1 MTGKGVKSDTKV
13 ANELSLLLKKCNLD
27 QDFNLDDKTSVQ
39 NLLIKILKL
48 LSVASDCTSSSSPG
62 GNKGARG
69 KNGKTV
75 EGAGGSGV
83 GEGGK
88 GDTLGTPINQSWLEK
103 LESRMRKQEDF
114 SDFLHQKSLK
124 GIVLVFSPENSAKQL
139 KTIIKSP
146 EDLNEETHTEQI
158 IRLVDE
164 HYKVKIP
171 IQDIINCH
179 PTKSGGAIIRFG
191 NRKTNSAFDK
201 LCSAIKSGRRKAKV
215 GGMGVGE
222 NKKGVTGA
230 EEGKEK
236 TYADATKNDGKP
248 NFWITFMLSAR
259 RSNMIRE
266 LKQLKKNKKIHK
278 FISDENGE
286 IYMMP
291 KEGHPKIRLTLD
303 WTKPDETKTY
313 LTHELIQLC

>member
-1 MTGKGVKSDTKV
+1 MKSDTKV
-13 ANELSLLLKKCNLD
+13 ANELSLLLKKYNLD

-114 SDFLHQKSLK
+114 SDFLHQRSLK
-124 GIVLVFSPENSAKQL
+124 GIILVFSPENSHAKQL
-139 KTIIKSP
+139 KTIIKRP
-146 EDLNEETHTEQI
+146 EVLNGEIYTEQI

-164 HYKVKIP
+164 HYGVKIP

-201 LCSAIKSGRRKAKV
+201 LCSAIKSGRRKAK
-215 GGMGVGE
+215 
-222 NKKGVTGA
+222 
-230 EEGKEK
+230 
-236 TYADATKNDGKP
+236 
-248 NFWITFMLSAR
+248 
-259 RSNMIRE
+259 
-266 LKQLKKNKKIHK
+266 
-278 FISDENGE
+278 
-286 IYMMP
+286 
-291 KEGHPKIRLTLD
+291 
-303 WTKPDETKTY
+303 
-313 LTHELIQLC
+313 

>member
-48 LSVASDCTSSSSPG
+48 LSGASDCASSSSPG

-88 GDTLGTPINQSWLEK
+88 GVTPTNQSWLEK

-114 SDFLHQKSLK
+114 SDFIHQKSLK
-124 GIVLVFSPENSAKQL
+124 GIILVFSPENSAKQL

-146 EDLNEETHTEQI
+146 EDLNGETYTEQI
-158 IRLVDE
+158 IRLVNE
-164 HYKVKIP
+164 HYGVKIP

-191 NRKTNSAFDK
+191 NRKANSAFDK
-201 LCSAIKSGRRKAKV
+201 LCSAIKSGRRKAKE
-215 GGMGVGE
+215 GGVGVGE
-222 NKKGVTGA
+222 GESQKGDRGA
-230 EEGKEK
+230 EEGKER

-248 NFWITFMLSAR
+248 NFWMTFMLSAR

-278 FISDENGE
+278 FTSDENGE

-291 KEGHPKIRLTLD
+291 KEGHPKIRLTMD

>member
-1 MTGKGVKSDTKV
+1 MKSDTKV

-62 GNKGARG
+62 GNKGTRG

-103 LESRMRKQEDF
+103 LESRMSKQEDF

-146 EDLNEETHTEQI
+146 EDLNEETYTEHI

-164 HYKVKIP
+164 HYGVKIP

-191 NRKTNSAFDK
+191 NRKTNSKFDK
-201 LCSAIKSGRRKAKV
+201 LCSAIKSGGRKAK
-215 GGMGVGE
+215 GG
-222 NKKGVTGA
+222 
-230 EEGKEK
+230 
-236 TYADATKNDGKP
+236 
-248 NFWITFMLSAR
+248 S
-259 RSNMIRE
+259 
-266 LKQLKKNKKIHK
+266 
-278 FISDENGE
+278 
-286 IYMMP
+286 
-291 KEGHPKIRLTLD
+291 
-303 WTKPDETKTY
+303 
-313 LTHELIQLC
+313 

>member
-146 EDLNEETHTEQI
+146 EDLNEETHAEQI

-164 HYKVKIP
+164 H
-171 IQDIINCH
+171 
-179 PTKSGGAIIRFG
+179 
-191 NRKTNSAFDK
+191 
-201 LCSAIKSGRRKAKV
+201 
-215 GGMGVGE
+215 
-222 NKKGVTGA
+222 
-230 EEGKEK
+230 
-236 TYADATKNDGKP
+236 
-248 NFWITFMLSAR
+248 
-259 RSNMIRE
+259 
-266 LKQLKKNKKIHK
+266 
-278 FISDENGE
+278 
-286 IYMMP
+286 
-291 KEGHPKIRLTLD
+291 
-303 WTKPDETKTY
+303 
-313 LTHELIQLC
+313 